1 MNDRVELD
9 GEWSEGFFQSDDC
22 SGVMLI
28 RRWGTCQNPTGE
40 QWVISGDQVDDQLLT
55 NSKIQKNIC
64 SEARNRLWGSG
75 ELTFTTD
82 VTLPPE
88 ILNAA
93 YPVRLEQLP

>member
-1 MNDRVELD
+1 D

-28 RRWGTCQNPTGE
+28 QNRGTCQNPTGE
-40 QWVISGDQVDDQLLT
+40 QWVISGELVDGQLLT
-55 NSKIQKNIC
+55 NSKMQKNIC
-64 SEARNRLWGSG
+64 YEERDRLWGSG
-75 ELTFTTD
+75 RLTFTTD
-82 VTLPPE
+82 VTLPAQ